1 MGSLSES
8 AGLKA
13 GDVILNVNEIDVM
26 RLRHQ
31 EALDAISQAGN
42 QFQLNIGRYNQ
53 NVFFF
58 CFFFFLKKTNKSWG
72 FKAEIAGIFSL
83 LKRE

>member
-13 GDVILNVNEIDVM
+13 GDVILRVNEVDVM

-31 EALDAISQAGN
+31 EALDAIAQAGN
-42 QFQLNIGRYNQ
+42 QFQLHIGR
-53 NVFFF
+53 
-58 CFFFFLKKTNKSWG
+58 
-72 FKAEIAGIFSL
+72 
-83 LKRE
+83 

>member
-53 NVFFF
+53 NVFF
-58 CFFFFLKKTNKSWG
+58 CFFFFKKKTNKSWG

>member
-13 GDVILNVNEIDVM
+13 GDVILRVNEIDVM

-31 EALDAISQAGN
+31 EALDAISEAGN
-42 QFQLNIGRYNQ
+42 QFQLNIGRYITKM
-53 NVFFF
+53 FF
-58 CFFFFLKKTNKSWG
+58 
-72 FKAEIAGIFSL
+72 
-83 LKRE
+83 

>member
-53 NVFFF
+53 NVFFCF
-58 CFFFFLKKTNKSWG
+58 LFFFF
-72 FKAEIAGIFSL
+72 
-83 LKRE
+83 

>member
-31 EALDAISQAGN
+31 EALDAISQAGT

-58 CFFFFLKKTNKSWG
+58 LFFFFFKKDK
-72 FKAEIAGIFSL
+72 
-83 LKRE
+83 